1 MRIDKNV
8 NRYADCYKQR
18 GTTFMKFFS
27 STISFLKDILR
38 SRKLILE
45 LAKRDL
51 KVRYLGSY
59 LGILWAFILP
69 TINILIF
76 WFVFQVGFKS
86 NPVDNFPFI
95 LWLLPGIIPW
105 NFFSDSLMG
114 ATNSV
119 LDNSYLV
126 KKVVFR
132 VSILPLIRVLSAL
145 FVHLFFI
152 VFLFIMFFVYGYKP
166 SIYNLQV
173 FYYLF
178 ATGSLVLGLSWITSS
193 LVIFFKDL
201 GQLVAMVLQIGFWL
215 TPIFWTSEI
224 LPVKYHFLVKLN
236 PFYYIVEGY
245 RETFIYHE
253 WFWQHYKL
261 TLNFWGITVSSL
273 LIGVFLFKKLRPH
286 FADVL

>member
-1 MRIDKNV
+1 MNIFR
-8 NRYADCYKQR
+8 A
-18 GTTFMKFFS
+18 
-27 STISFLKDILR
+27 TISFLQDIIK

-45 LAKRDL
+45 LSKRDL
-51 KVRYLGSY
+51 KTRYLGSY

-69 TINILIF
+69 TVNILLF

-86 NPVDNFPFI
+86 MPVDNFPFI

-105 NFFSDSLMG
+105 NFFADSLMG

-119 LDNSYLV
+119 LDNGYLV

-132 VSILPLIRVLSAL
+132 VSILPLIRILSAL

-152 VFLFIMFFVYGYKP
+152 VFLCVMYLAYGYKP

-173 FYYLF
+173 FYYLI
-178 ATGSLVLGLSWITSS
+178 ATISLVLGLSWITSS

-201 GQLVAMVLQIGFWL
+201 GQFVAVILQFGFWL
-215 TPIFWTSEI
+215 TPIFWAAKT
-224 LPVKYHFLVKLN
+224 LPSKYQFLLKIN

-245 RETFIYHE
+245 RETFISHE

-261 TLNFWGITVSSL
+261 TLNFWGFTLTAL
-273 LIGVFLFKKLRPH
+273 LIGIFLFKKLRPH